1 MQADF
6 AEAQEEHQEN
16 QYRLQEIH
24 CPVDK
29 GARGRQKGDIDIDEI
44 TCHPA

>member
-6 AEAQEEHQEN
+6 AETQEEHQEN

-24 CPVDK
+24 CLVDK